1 LSGVFLIIHE
11 LIMPKTDIPVETL
24 IEQLHGSDWTARCD
38 AARLLGQSRDPRA
51 VDALLPDLN
60 DSDWRVRRN
69 AAQALGALRDK
80 RAVEPLI
87 QALKDRTMTV
97 RQRAIVA
104 LGRIQDIRALPAL
117 LEILLENRHES
128 YDANKAIH
136 KFGKKAIPEI
146 AKAFEKTNDQ
156 QLMLLLIEMKYEGA
170 FELILKLLESG
181 EPSAR
186 LTAIQEMGKLGD
198 KKAVPYLIPQLEND
212 DPAIQSVVV
221 QALGKLGAIETVPAM
236 LNLLRDDQLYGPLS
250 SVYRAVTETFQA
262 FGGIRNEIRNAFPGN
277 YPAMFNMGGAPLSLP
292 EAMGWL
298 DNNQPNLLSD
308 AIAKFQTGF
317 PKPEDETD
325 PVANTVRKT
334 LDDMAWKF
342 GVMFAD
348 SRDAK
353 QDRVTR
359 LLVLLKS
366 EPNLA
371 RAAAALS
378 LPWYADERAVDSL
391 KQATQDADEIV
402 SRAAKWALQALQ
414 TTLLNRKQSGM

>member
-1 LSGVFLIIHE
+1 
-11 LIMPKTDIPVETL
+11 MPKTDIPIETL
-24 IEQLHGSDWTARCD
+24 IMQLHGEDWTERCD

-51 VDALLPDLN
+51 VDALLPDLH

-80 RAVEPLI
+80 RAVGPLI

-104 LGRIQDIRALPAL
+104 LGRIKDLQALPAL

-136 KFGKKAIPEI
+136 KFGKKALPEI
-146 AKAFEKTNDQ
+146 ARAFERTNHQ

-170 FELILKLLESG
+170 FELILKLLENN

-198 KKAVPYLIPQLEND
+198 KRAIPYLASQLQND
-212 DPAIQSVVV
+212 QTAIQSEIV
-221 QALGKLGAIETVPAM
+221 QALGRLGAIETIPDM
-236 LNLLRDDQLYGPLS
+236 LNLLKDDQLYGPRA
-250 SVYRAVTETFQA
+250 SVYRAVTEAFQA
-262 FGGIRNEIRNAFPGN
+262 FGGIKNEIRNAFPGN

-292 EAMGWL
+292 EAMGL
-298 DNNQPNLLSD
+298 LGHSQPNLLSD
-308 AIAKFQTGF
+308 AIAKMQTEF
-317 PKPEDETD
+317 TKPEEETD
-325 PVANTVRKT
+325 PVANTIGKT
-334 LDDMAWKF
+334 LDDMTWKF

-348 SRDAK
+348 ANDAK

-359 LLVLLKS
+359 LLELLNSASKLTQS
-366 EPNLA
+366 
-371 RAAAALS
+371 AAALT
-378 LPWYADERAVDSL
+378 LPWYGDERAIDPL
-391 KQATQDADEIV
+391 NQATQDSDEVV
-402 SRAAKWALQALQ
+402 SRSAKWALQALQ
-414 TTLLNRKQSGM
+414 KTLLGRKQSGI